1 MKRAALC
8 ALALLGCLN
17 PSKVTRVYEG
27 GRIVDGA
34 FLAPEAYEGYLK
46 GVIAE
51 EAGDLRTA
59 EAAYADA
66 IDEDGDDPEPFVRRG
81 SVRCRLGLQ
90 GALKDLDRALKIDP
104 TYAPALAARAGCLG
118 DRGHARES
126 AAIVE
131 AIPPG
136 DRGPTSLEVLFVRLA
151 AASDVNA
158 RSRAIALTA
167 ARADAPAAWDAL
179 VEWGRAKGDPE
190 LVATGLEGL
199 VRAAPTRVADVES
212 AALGLA
218 GDGHV
223 ALARRVAATIGDLPD
238 ALGIH
243 GPHDPVVARLALDEA
258 ILRDDVP
265 AVERRAV
272 RFHVDLGEAA
282 ARALLEEHPA
292 IARRLGD
299 GVLAADPAAAC
310 ATMAAV
316 AAGQKLRVRS
326 AAGGAD
332 ACVLVVAGRLA
343 ATGNVAAAT
352 AWTRRMGV
360 VVAPRD
366 PVTGPIAV
374 DLAARGILAASVL
387 PPALGI
393 ELAARRRE
401 APPALDADVDRKHQL
416 LFHALREPAG
426 ADARALVARL
436 RGGADDPV
444 VGFALARIALA
455 GLAPAASEAWAP
467 VRAAIAASPA
477 DPLLLAIAV
486 EIAKHDGASPAAPR
500 ARLHAF
506 AQTPA
511 ERALATD

>member
-1 MKRAALC
+1 MRRAALF
-8 ALALLGCLN
+8 ALALVGCLH

-27 GRIVDGA
+27 GRIVEGG

-81 SVRCRLGLQ
+81 SVRCRLGVQSALQ
-90 GALKDLDRALKIDP
+90 DLDRALKIDP

-118 DRGHARES
+118 DRGKAREGVQV
-126 AAIVE
+126 VE
-131 AIPPG
+131 TVAPG
-136 DRGPTSLEVLFVRLA
+136 DRGATSLEVLFIRLA
-151 AASDVNA
+151 AVADVNA
-158 RSRAIALTA
+158 RSRAIALTG
-167 ARADAPAAWDAL
+167 ARADSPAAWDAL

-199 VRAAPTRVADVES
+199 VRAAPSRVGDVEV

-223 ALARRVAATIGDLPD
+223 ALARRVAATVGDLPD
-238 ALGIH
+238 ALGIR

-258 ILRDDVP
+258 ILREDV
-265 AVERRAV
+265 AAIERRAV

-282 ARALLEEHPA
+282 ARALLQEHPA
-292 IARRLGD
+292 LARRLGD
-299 GVLAADPAAAC
+299 GVLGADPSAAC

-326 AAGGAD
+326 SAGAAD
-332 ACVLVVAGRLA
+332 ACVLAVASRLA

-352 AWTRRMGV
+352 SWTRQLGV

-366 PVTGPIAV
+366 PVTGPVAV
-374 DLAARGILAASVL
+374 DLAARGVLAAGTL
-387 PPALGI
+387 PTALRI

-401 APPALDADVDRKHQL
+401 APPALDGDVDRKHEL
-416 LFHALREPAG
+416 LFHALHDPAG
-426 ADARALVARL
+426 AEARGLVAKL
-436 RGGADDPV
+436 RGGANDPV
-444 VGFALARIALA
+444 VGFALARIALS
-455 GLAPAASEAWAP
+455 GLAPGATDAWAA
-467 VRAAIAASPA
+467 VRAAIAAFPA
-477 DPLLLAIAV
+477 DPLVLAVAV
-486 EIAKHDGASPAAPR
+486 EVAKHDGASPAALR
-500 ARLHAF
+500 ARLLAF
-506 AQTPA
+506 ARTPA
-511 ERALATD
+511 ERTLATE